1 MHDSYSFCYFCIRLF
16 KLNKVFIMKKIQMM
30 FAVVLV
36 AFMAMAVQSCGSD
49 KDDSTHNLTVKLTV
63 VEKGEL
69 TDDMVQKL
77 EKDSNKSEN
86 ANYGSDE
93 LAADATELAAKTL
106 AAQFES
112 LTGADAL
119 NTAIFTVRIT
129 CKNIKNNRVIS
140 EWLVTWDKGE
150 VDYTVANK

>member
-1 MHDSYSFCYFCIRLF
+1 
-16 KLNKVFIMKKIQMM
+16 MKKIQMM

-63 VEKGEL
+63 DKQGEL
-69 TDDMVQKL
+69 TDAMVQKL
-77 EKDSNKSEN
+77 EKDCNKSEN

-93 LAADATELAAKTL
+93 LAAEATELAAKKL
-106 AAQFES
+106 AAEFES

-119 NTAIFTVRIT
+119 NTATFTVRIT
-129 CKNIKNNRVIS
+129 CKNIKNNRVVAD
-140 EWLVTWDKGE
+140 WLVTWDKGE

>member
-1 MHDSYSFCYFCIRLF
+1 
-16 KLNKVFIMKKIQMM
+16 MKKIQMM

-63 VEKGEL
+63 VEKGEM
-69 TDDMVQKL
+69 TDAMVQKL

-86 ANYGSDE
+86 ANFGSDE
-93 LAADATELAAKTL
+93 LAADATELAAKKL
-106 AAQFES
+106 AADFES

-119 NTAIFTVRIT
+119 NTATFTVRIT
-129 CKNIKNNRVIS
+129 CKNIKTNRVIS
-140 EWLVTWDKGE
+140 EWLVTWTKGE

>member
-1 MHDSYSFCYFCIRLF
+1 
-16 KLNKVFIMKKIQMM
+16 MM

-69 TDDMVQKL
+69 TDAMVQKL

-93 LAADATELAAKTL
+93 IAAEATELAAKSL
-106 AAQFES
+106 AAKFES

-140 EWLVTWDKGE
+140 DWLVTWDKGE

>member
-1 MHDSYSFCYFCIRLF
+1 
-16 KLNKVFIMKKIQMM
+16 MM

-63 VEKGEL
+63 DKQGEL
-69 TDDMVQKL
+69 TDAMVQKL

-112 LTGADAL
+112 LTGASAL

-129 CKNIKNNRVIS
+129 CKNIKNNRVVAD
-140 EWLVTWDKGE
+140 WLVTWDKGE
-150 VDYTVANK
+150 VDYTVANQ

>member
-1 MHDSYSFCYFCIRLF
+1 
-16 KLNKVFIMKKIQMM
+16 MM

-63 VEKGEL
+63 DKQGEL
-69 TDDMVQKL
+69 TDAMVQKL
-77 EKDSNKSEN
+77 EKDCNKSEN

-93 LAADATELAAKTL
+93 LAAEATELAAKKL
-106 AAQFES
+106 AAEFES

-119 NTAIFTVRIT
+119 NTATFTVRIT
-129 CKNIKNNRVIS
+129 CKNIKNNRVVAD
-140 EWLVTWDKGE
+140 WLVTWDKGE